1 MKFGV
6 MVDPHVN
13 KWDIIQQAEQ
23 QGYHR
28 AWVPDSEM
36 IWSDCYAVL
45 ALAAVN
51 TSRIKL
57 GTGMTT
63 PGTRIAPVTAHSIG
77 SINQLAPGRTFLGV
91 ATGHT
96 AMRLIGQPPMKP
108 KELREY
114 VHVVSA
120 LLRGEEVEY
129 TLRGRTAEIQ
139 FMQQDR
145 NYVNLKDP
153 IPIYIAANGPLA
165 LSIAGEMADGWM
177 LAGKGGNEIQ
187 FGLGQ
192 IAAAAEKTGRKLEG
206 NFLKFV
212 TTSACVLKPG
222 EKLTSERVVNQTGS
236 LVTTF
241 LHFNYEIWEQFGRKD
256 ELILPEFADIWEDY
270 LRRVESVNQPPE
282 KRFRNVHEGH
292 ATFLQEHERKYITP
306 KAIQASCLAGEPDDI
321 VEQIRALEKAGI
333 DEIALLPP
341 ADHARD
347 VFRDFA
353 EQVMP
358 TFR

>member
-13 KWDIIQQAEQ
+13 KWDVIQRAEE
-23 QGYHR
+23 QGYYR

-77 SINQLAPGRTFLGV
+77 SINQLAPGRTFLGI

-114 VHVVSA
+114 VHVVA
-120 LLRGEEVEY
+120 KLLRGEEVEY

-153 IPIYIAANGPLA
+153 IPIYFAANGPLA
-165 LSIAGEMADGWM
+165 LAAAGELADGWM
-177 LAGKGGNEIQ
+177 LAGKGDNEIQ

-192 IAAAAEKTGRKLEG
+192 INAAADKVGRKLDSS
-206 NFLKFV
+206 FLKFV

-222 EKLTSERVVNQTGS
+222 EKLTSERVVNQTGAM
-236 LVTTF
+236 VTTF

-256 ELILPEFADIWEDY
+256 ELILPEFADIWDDY
-270 LRRVESVNQPPE
+270 LHRVESVNQPPE

-292 ATFLQEHERKYITP
+292 GTFLQEAERKFITP
-306 KAIQASCLAGEPDDI
+306 KAIKSSCLAGEPDDI

-333 DEIALLPP
+333 DEIGLLPP
-341 ADHARD
+341 ADYQREI
-347 VFRDFA
+347 FKDFA
-353 EQVMP
+353 EHIMP
-358 TFR
+358 YFK